1 MRLAGIANST
11 ALLIDG
17 DMHQMLMDKYPLK
30 DGIDSVGDDMYYQ
43 LIHQK
48 LMINEKANMLKTP
61 IYTIV
66 YDSTIM
72 AYEFGITSADKPYFR
87 HVYKGFPAQL
97 LEQYNQG
104 APFLRIRMNLGIGCQ
119 PSHLS
124 RINWEKL

>member
-66 YDSTIM
+66 YDSTMQTNLILDM
-72 AYEFGITSADKPYFR
+72 YTR
-87 HVYKGFPAQL
+87 VFPL
-97 LEQYNQG
+97 NCSNNIIRG